1 MNLDDAAKKLG
12 YFDADHVE
20 KNVEAYGE
28 PLIEWWSLIKEL
40 VNELPLNDV
49 SYSVFDHETIERIRS
64 SSSDAE
70 VRRMIKTKI
79 KKL

>member
-20 KNVEAYGE
+20 KNIEAYGE

-49 SYSVFDHETIERIRS
+49 IN
-64 SSSDAE
+64 
-70 VRRMIKTKI
+70 
-79 KKL
+79 